1 MNPAIEAQFNPRT
14 TVPDVGIYTDRGD
27 QLSEQARQTY
37 SFEGDIRYG
46 AGPLATLDLFP
57 AARPD
62 RPLVIFLHGG
72 YWRARDKNDY
82 SFVVNSLISADC
94 SVVVMNY
101 DLCPAVKLSE
111 IVQQV
116 KDGIEWIAAKAEQW
130 GFNPNQILAF
140 GHSAGAHLIA
150 AVLAQTGQSYQLAP
164 GIIRKAYLIS
174 GVYDVEPVLEIS
186 VNAQICL
193 LPEEVHAMSPLNFS
207 FDPATAYEVFV
218 GGGEPRDWIGES
230 TRFAEHLKKNGCA
243 TYQETIG
250 ALNHYSIMY
259 ELETPEGVIAKRI
272 RQDIEAA

>member
-14 TVPDVGIYTDRGD
+14 TVPDVSIYTDRGD
-27 QLSEQARQTY
+27 KLSAEARQTY
-37 SFEGDIRYG
+37 SFEADIRYG

-57 AARPD
+57 AGRPG
-62 RPLVIFLHGG
+62 RPLVVFLHGG

-116 KDGIEWIAAKAEQW
+116 KEGLEWIAGQATHW

-150 AVLAQTGQSYQLAP
+150 AVLAQTGQTYQLAP
-164 GIIRKAYLIS
+164 GIIKKAYLIS

-186 VNAQICL
+186 VNEQIRL
-193 LPEEVHAMSPLNFS
+193 VPEDVHAMSPLNFS
-207 FDPATAYEVFV
+207 FDPATSYEVYA
-218 GGGEPRDWIGES
+218 GGAEPRDWIGES
-230 TRFAEHLKKNGCA
+230 TRFAEHLRKNGCA
-243 TYQETIG
+243 TYQQIIG
-250 ALNHYSIMY
+250 ELNHYSIMY
-259 ELETPEGVIAKRI
+259 ELETPEGLIAQRI
-272 RQDIEAA
+272 RQDVQAA

>member
-1 MNPAIEAQFNPRT
+1 MNPAIEAQYNPRT
-14 TVPDVGIYTDRGD
+14 TVPDVAIYTDRGD

-37 SFEGDIRYG
+37 PFKADIRYG
-46 AGPLATLDLFP
+46 TGLLATLDLFP

-101 DLCPAVKLSE
+101 DLCPTVKLSE

-116 KDGIEWIAAKAEQW
+116 KEGIEWIAGQAEQW
-130 GFNPNQILAF
+130 GFNPNKILAF

-150 AVLAQTGQSYQLAP
+150 AVLAQTGQPYQLAP
-164 GIIRKAYLIS
+164 GIIQKAYLIS

-207 FDPATAYEVFV
+207 FDPATAYEVFA

-243 TYQETIG
+243 TYHETIG
-250 ALNHYSIMY
+250 DLNHYSIMY

-272 RQDIEAA
+272 RQDIEAV